1 MVCGIVGL
9 GLMGGSFALATRGY
23 FDAIVGV
30 DINPSHRETA
40 LRLGL
45 VDSIARVKDLRE
57 VDVILLAT
65 PVRGIV
71 ATLKELAKLNLSPET
86 TILDFGSTKER
97 IVKECPPQIR
107 PQLVAS
113 HPMAGKEYSGPLAAI
128 PDLYQNKIMVI
139 CNREESGELHLN
151 RALEIYDHLQMEIVY
166 MDAHEHDRHAAFIS
180 HMPHIVSFA
189 IANSVLAQEDKNAI
203 VALAASG
210 FKSMSRLAK
219 SNPQMWGD
227 IFIENRQNLIDAM
240 EAFEA
245 EWKKATQMVQ
255 NREWEKLK
263 EWMWEGNKLYEIM

>member
-9 GLMGGSFALATRGY
+9 GLMGGSFALATRDY
-23 FDAIVGV
+23 FDSIVGV

-45 VDSIARVKDLRE
+45 VDAIARVKDLRE

-71 ATLKELAKLNLSPET
+71 ATLKELAQLELPQET

-128 PDLYQNKIMVI
+128 PDLYQ
-139 CNREESGELHLN
+139 
-151 RALEIYDHLQMEIVY
+151 
-166 MDAHEHDRHAAFIS
+166 
-180 HMPHIVSFA
+180 
-189 IANSVLAQEDKNAI
+189 
-203 VALAASG
+203 
-210 FKSMSRLAK
+210 
-219 SNPQMWGD
+219 
-227 IFIENRQNLIDAM
+227 
-240 EAFEA
+240 
-245 EWKKATQMVQ
+245 
-255 NREWEKLK
+255 
-263 EWMWEGNKLYEIM
+263 